1 MSEVTIDIKE
11 FKTLIKTQERYNM
24 LLNAI
29 ANASYIS
36 LHWYKNEEEA
46 CFYVRDSDL
55 LNAFKIIDE
64 DCFEAI
70 YEKKYLE
77 ARAEAEAEAVGAT
90 EEKEEK
96 EGDSE
101 DDTLRDNE

>member
-24 LLNAI
+24 MLNAI
-29 ANASYIS
+29 ANASYIT
-36 LHWYKNEEEA
+36 LHWYKNEEEV
-46 CFYVRDSDL
+46 CFYVRDNKL
-55 LNAFKIIDE
+55 LEAFKIIDE

-96 EGDSE
+96 EGDRE
-101 DDTLRDNE
+101 DDSLSDHE

>member
-24 LLNAI
+24 MLNAI
-29 ANASYIS
+29 ANASYIT
-36 LHWYKNEEEA
+36 LHWYKNKEEVNL
-46 CFYVRDSDL
+46 YVRDSDL
-55 LNAFKIIDE
+55 FDAFKIIDE

-70 YEKKYLE
+70 YEQKYLE

>member
-29 ANASYIS
+29 ANASYIT
-36 LHWYKNEEEA
+36 LHWYKNKEEV
-46 CFYVRDSDL
+46 CLYIRDSDL
-55 LNAFKIIDE
+55 FDAFKIIDE

-70 YEKKYLE
+70 YEQKYLE
-77 ARAEAEAEAVGAT
+77 AHAKAEAEAVEAT

-101 DDTLRDNE
+101 DDTIRDNE